1 MLASTAAAHAVVRA
15 RQESAIASLHS
26 HLAIAYSERAT
37 RAVTSVT
44 ANKRLSHAIHFVIRG
59 AWGESLMREGPIL
72 IVEDDRDIRD
82 ILTETLQDSGFSVVT
97 AVNGLDALRVVRSLP
112 LPPAV
117 ILLDL
122 MMPVMDGYGF
132 LEERRKDTALA
143 AIPVAIVTAGQSVER
158 GRIGDEARVVRKPIE
173 MPLLLGVLDDLRSE
187 ETEMPRS
194 E

>member
-1 MLASTAAAHAVVRA
+1 
-15 RQESAIASLHS
+15 
-26 HLAIAYSERAT
+26 
-37 RAVTSVT
+37 
-44 ANKRLSHAIHFVIRG
+44 
-59 AWGESLMREGPIL
+59 MREGPIL
-72 IVEDDRDIRD
+72 IVEDDRDIRE
-82 ILTETLQDSGFSVVT
+82 ILTETLQDSGFAVAT

-158 GRIGDEARVVRKPIE
+158 GRIGDEVRVVRKPIE
-173 MPLLLGVLDDLRSE
+173 MPLLRGVLDELRSE